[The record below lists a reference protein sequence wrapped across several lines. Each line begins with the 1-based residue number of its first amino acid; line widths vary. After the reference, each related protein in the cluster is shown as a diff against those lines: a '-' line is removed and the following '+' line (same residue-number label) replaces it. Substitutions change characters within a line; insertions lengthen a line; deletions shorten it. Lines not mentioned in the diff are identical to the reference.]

1 MGECFF
7 WYRPTRV
14 VPDRGPLNSCVCLC
28 VYQLDSCL
36 FYAMKVVTVERLWT
50 VVFVAGRVQA
60 VLPVTQLAVFCDSW

>member
-28 VYQLDSCL
+28 VYQLDACL